1 MIKRMS
7 PLLIALVS
15 LVLAAC
21 SSTGSSQEPSAKRL
35 GDDPKD
41 QFECADRNGNDYI
54 DRAELVYLREC
65 GIGEDLQCGDVPE
78 GMETR
83 SAGSN
88 FEGGRRMLEIVDADR
103 DERISKLEFRA
114 HCNSAGRAQ

>member
-1 MIKRMS
+1 MIKRIS
-7 PLLIALVS
+7 PLLIALAG
-15 LVLAAC
+15 LAVAGC
-21 SSTGSSQEPSAKRL
+21 NTSGGSQEPVAQKL
-35 GDDPKD
+35 GAGPKD

-54 DRAELVYLREC
+54 DKAELVYLREC
-65 GIGEDLQCGDVPE
+65 GIGEDLKCGDVPE

-103 DERISKLEFRA
+103 DDRISKLEFRA